1 MNTLKEDL
9 LKVRAKIE
17 KGWCQ
22 GSLARDA
29 DQHPVDVRAPEAV
42 TFCVVGAVDST
53 IVLNCVVLN
62 ALWKTLNAEK
72 YVGGLAQFNDAPGRT
87 SEAAR
92 FCIIG
97 AVYAVSKSPAYS
109 VELLHKVLLARDD
122 EHLTLPNYNDA
133 KGRTKRQILALIDDA
148 IKLAEGT

>member
-72 YVGGLAQFNDAPGRT
+72 YVGGLAQFNDAGNMTDVIAALATLANLDRPER
-87 SEAAR
+87 EAALA
-92 FCIIG
+92 G
-97 AVYAVSKSPAYS
+97 APARAAS
-109 VELLHKVLLARDD
+109 GVIVQAGPGHR
-122 EHLTLPNYNDA
+122 
-133 KGRTKRQILALIDDA
+133 R
-148 IKLAEGT
+148 